1 MIGSLAVLRL
11 ADGGT
16 VVLVDVPAVAA
27 GLGVPVPPALESLL
41 ATTACEL

>member
-16 VVLVDVPAVAA
+16 VVLVDVPVAA
-27 GLGVPVPPALESLL
+27 GLGGWFSARM
-41 ATTACEL
+41 ARFKGART